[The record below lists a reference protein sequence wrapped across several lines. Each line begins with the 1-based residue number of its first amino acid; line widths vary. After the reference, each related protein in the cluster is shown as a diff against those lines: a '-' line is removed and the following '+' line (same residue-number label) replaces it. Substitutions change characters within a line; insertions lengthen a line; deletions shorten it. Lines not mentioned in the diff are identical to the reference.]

1 MENFTMVETGKG
13 SVRKTAIAI
22 RPFFDSR
29 TSNMGLEEY
38 GMTLFDGVTHT
49 EQLACLENNG
59 VTRYITGLNEYA
71 PEIKLLNAEEK
82 EARVRQI
89 REAITELEMLLVLKI
104 LISGIK

>member
-38 GMTLFDGVTHT
+38 GMTLFDGVTHN
-49 EQLACLENNG
+49 EQLSCLEING
-59 VTRYITGLNEYA
+59 VIRYITGLNEFS
-71 PEIKLLNAEEK
+71 PEIKHLQGEE
-82 EARVRQI
+82 
-89 REAITELEMLLVLKI
+89 REAIEE
-104 LISGIK
+104 